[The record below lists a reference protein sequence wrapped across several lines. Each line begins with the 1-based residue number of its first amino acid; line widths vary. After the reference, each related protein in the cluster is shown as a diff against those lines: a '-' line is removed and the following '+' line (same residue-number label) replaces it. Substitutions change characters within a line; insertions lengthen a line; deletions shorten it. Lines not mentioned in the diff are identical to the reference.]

1 MSTTTFDIRSSDT
14 FGAAEKPAKPSFFQ
28 RLVDSRMRQGRERV
42 AVYLSAQSDKT
53 LTDLG
58 FKPEQIAEIRK
69 SGRIP
74 ASFWR

>member
-28 RLVDSRMRQGRERV
+28 RMIESRMRQGRARV
-42 AVYLSAQSDKT
+42 AVHLVAQSDQT
-53 LTDLG
+53 LSDLG
-58 FKPEQIAEIRK
+58 FTPEQIAEVRK
-69 SGRIP
+69 TGKIP